1 MRHILISVSDTSD
14 ETAMEEARAKADEI
28 LAEFNAGDKTAESF
42 GELAKENTGDS
53 NGDEG
58 GLYENI
64 MPGQMVT
71 EFNDWCFDESRQPGD
86 TGIVETSYGVHV
98 MYFDGFGNSYRD
110 TLVENALRTA
120 DYNAWHDGVV
130 GDNAYTT
137 VPFGMKFTTK

>member
-1 MRHILISVSDTSD
+1 MD
-14 ETAMEEARAKADEI
+14 EARTKAEDVLTEY
-28 LAEFNAGDKTAESF
+28 EAGDKTAESF
-42 GELAKENTGDS
+42 GELAKEYTADS

>member
-1 MRHILISVSDTSD
+1 
-14 ETAMEEARAKADEI
+14 MEEARAKADEI

-71 EFNDWCFDESRQPGD
+71 EFNDWCFDEPSARRHR
-86 TGIVETSYGVHV
+86 YC
-98 MYFDGFGNSYRD
+98 
-110 TLVENALRTA
+110 
-120 DYNAWHDGVV
+120 
-130 GDNAYTT
+130 
-137 VPFGMKFTTK
+137 

>member
-14 ETAMEEARAKADEI
+14 ESAMEEARAKADEI
-28 LAEFNAGDKTAESF
+28 LAEFDAGDKTAASF
-42 GELAKENTGDS
+42 GELAKEYTDDS

-71 EFNDWCFDESRQPGD
+71 EFN
-86 TGIVETSYGVHV
+86 GVHV
-98 MYFDGFGNSYRD
+98 MYFDGFGNSYRN

-130 GDNAYTT
+130 GDNTYTT
-137 VPFGMKFTTK
+137 ASFGMKFTTK